1 MLPDSSGLGNS
12 SRNENYI
19 SEIENPGLLARTNIA
34 THHFSSFER
43 LVFAITD
50 DDTATFDRLNIPL
63 DEVAS
68 LEFDGGLNILNFAIE
83 QERILMV

>member
-1 MLPDSSGLGNS
+1 M
-12 SRNENYI
+12 
-19 SEIENPGLLARTNIA
+19 
-34 THHFSSFER
+34 
-43 LVFAITD
+43 FAITD